1 MIHFGS
7 PPTAGPELLRHCK
20 ARIERGEVEA
30 LRGEPGF
37 APPNQFPVE
46 ELMQPLAVE
55 RFPEERHYEY
65 LWAIYECGLD
75 ALQRCSAAM
84 RVYLASLY
92 VYCNKR
98 RIWGA
103 TVECDYY
110 YALIETARERGTDFP
125 PAELLA
131 FIEWLN
137 DRVPAAEGYDDYFC
151 LLSWAFLRRLAG
163 RTDDERFR
171 EVIAHLAAKRY
182 SKERLGELTVSDRW
196 PAAWLELNRLLP
208 PGGARIDREFER
220 LVSGT

>member
-1 MIHFGS
+1 MIRFGAPS
-7 PPTAGPELLRHCK
+7 TAGRELMRHCK
-20 ARIERGEVEA
+20 ERIDAREFDA
-30 LRGEPGF
+30 LREEPGF
-37 APPNQFPVE
+37 SPPNTFSVE
-46 ELMQPLAVE
+46 ELMQPLARE
-55 RFPEERHYEY
+55 RFPEENHYEY
-65 LWAIYECGLD
+65 LWAIYECGLG
-75 ALQRCSAAM
+75 LLERCSAAM

-98 RIWGA
+98 RIWGT

-110 YALIETARERGTDFP
+110 HALIHITRESRTDFR

-137 DRVPAAEGYDDYFC
+137 DHVPAAEGYDDYFC

-171 EVIAHLAAKRY
+171 EVIAHLGAKRY
-182 SKERLGELTVSDRW
+182 SKERLAELAVSDRW

-208 PGGARIDREFER
+208 AAGAGIEKE
-220 LVSGT
+220 LEHLISGT